1 MHGLITLEMMKT
13 ILSTAFADAVLPV
26 RTIKCAPDVPETP
39 PARQRRKY
47 GLFKPGKKA
56 QVSPGPLDPP
66 VNSIG
71 RLSGDLMLLPM
82 AIWNYSEGRTPI
94 PAALS
99 NVEPYH
105 AYSVSYASQ
114 TILRG
119 PSTSDFTSFK
129 SPNSPH
135 SVRIRQQNDTIC
147 ATGSAQYTGWLDIGH
162 KHLFFWYFDSQNEA
176 TNDPLTL
183 WMTGGP
189 GASSMLGLFQ
199 EIGPCLIN
207 DYGNGTVSNPWAWN
221 RNTSLLFVDQPVGVG
236 FSYIDEGYDVP
247 RDSKAAA
254 VDMHHF
260 LQIFISEI
268 FPEKQFSDFHLSGE
282 SYAGKYIPYL
292 GAEIITQNE
301 RYPREIQVNLKSC
314 LVGNGFMSPKDIFF
328 GYWETL
334 CTTNPGVET
343 PVFNNTRCDILAT
356 NMPRFTGTCAIDD
369 FCYKRSEYIQQ
380 YLNTP
385 AVWDALSPP
394 DEIKEYKLSSDAIE
408 KSFQATPEMMS
419 YSSDAVLLL
428 LSRGVHFLAYQGNL
442 DLACNTA
449 GVLRWAN
456 SLSWRGQVEFSAKSL
471 QPWTT
476 NMGGR
481 DEVVG
486 TTKEVQVYFDTH
498 SKTASRFALVTVD
511 RAGHLLPQD
520 RPDVAFDILTRWITG
535 ASFVSS

>member
-1 MHGLITLEMMKT
+1 MWKIWSTL
-13 ILSTAFADAVLPV
+13 L
-26 RTIKCAPDVPETP
+26 
-39 PARQRRKY
+39 
-47 GLFKPGKKA
+47 G
-56 QVSPGPLDPP
+56 
-66 VNSIG
+66 
-71 RLSGDLMLLPM
+71 
-82 AIWNYSEGRTPI
+82 
-94 PAALS
+94 
-99 NVEPYH
+99 
-105 AYSVSYASQ
+105 VSYASQ

-356 NMPRFTGTCAIDD
+356 NMPRCMNVADTCIHNPDTDICNTASSVCMNGVVNWYDNESGKGGRNRFDITGTCAIDD